1 MVSIVVVKALP
12 VIVVNIALATPLIIG
27 ATLFVVTPVVVMGTV
42 IVALVVAAGIVAT
55 AIIAA
60 ATIAAAIIV
69 AAIIAASTLIATH
82 LALPLVRSLAAIAA
96 FGVCF
101 ATLLF
106 MSGLKLR
113 CLARIG
119 ILAEAAFKVGD
130 HLLCVTSSVSWCS
143 VANSS

>member
-1 MVSIVVVKALP
+1 MDMVSLAVATALP
-12 VIVVNIALATPLIIG
+12 VIVAIIALATPLIIG
-27 ATLFVVTPVVVMGTV
+27 ATLFVVTPVVVTGTV
-42 IVALVVAAGIVAT
+42 IAALVVAAGIVAT

-69 AAIIAASTLIATH
+69 AAIIAAAIIAASTLIATH

-113 CLARIG
+113 CPTG
-119 ILAEAAFKVGD
+119 I
-130 HLLCVTSSVSWCS
+130 
-143 VANSS
+143 